1 MLQRVHGAVV
11 HQVARVGAAGAH
23 VIGRH
28 VAIHAADVQAGQ
40 QNIVVDGKAGDACYF
55 LFHNHFLPKK
65 RNVKS
70 RKRRHYT
77 ASTTKLQGLHPGG
90 QRAESVS

>member
-1 MLQRVHGAVV
+1 MSYVV
-11 HQVARVGAAGAH
+11 TSPSTRLTYN
-23 VIGRH
+23 RK
-28 VAIHAADVQAGQ
+28 

-77 ASTTKLQGLHPGG
+77 ASTAKLQGLHPGG